1 MAKSEHF
8 KFDGGATTYILT
20 AILGWFITFITFGLA
35 YPWALCMFHK
45 WRSEHTLIDGKRLR
59 FTGGGFSLLRLW
71 IKWWLLTIVTFGI
84 YIFWVI
90 PSLNKWV
97 VEHTDFENDYE

>member
-1 MAKSEHF
+1 
-8 KFDGGATTYILT
+8 
-20 AILGWFITFITFGLA
+20 
-35 YPWALCMFHK
+35 MFLK

-59 FTGGGFSLLRLW
+59 FTGGGFSLLGLW

-97 VEHTDFENDYE
+97 VEHTDFEIDSE